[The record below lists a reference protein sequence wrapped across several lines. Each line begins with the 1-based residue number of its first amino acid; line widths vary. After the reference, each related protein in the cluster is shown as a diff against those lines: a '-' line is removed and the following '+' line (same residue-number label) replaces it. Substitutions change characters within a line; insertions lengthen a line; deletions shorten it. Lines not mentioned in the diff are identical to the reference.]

1 MFESISE
8 ILIQYGFF
16 GLFIA
21 SFLSS
26 TIFFPFATE
35 LLIPVFLLHLKNIY
49 LVIFILSLGST
60 LGTCVNY
67 IIGFILSKRTIEK
80 YIKKEKILSA
90 RKFMNKYGWGGL
102 FIILTLPIPGVPV
115 DVITILPGL
124 TKMRFGEFFSVVF
137 ISKIIRYLI
146 FVGLSEQFLHLFL

>member
-1 MFESISE
+1 MFESISK

-16 GLFIA
+16 GVFIV

-35 LLIPVFLLHLKNIY
+35 FLIPVFLLHLKNIY
-49 LVIFILSLGST
+49 FVIFILSIGST

-67 IIGFILSKRTIEK
+67 AIGFALSKRTIEK
-80 YIKKEKILSA
+80 YVSKEKILSA
-90 RKFMNKYGWGGL
+90 RKFMNKYGWSGL
-102 FIILTLPIPGVPV
+102 FIILTLPVPGVPV

-124 TKMRFGEFFSVVF
+124 TKMRFEEFFSVVF
-137 ISKIIRYLI
+137 ISKILRYSI
-146 FVGLSEQFLHLFL
+146 FVGLSEQFLNLFL